1 MPHLSESDR
10 LNKQYEKVGPIAVL
24 PILTKLVDALI
35 AELRETHRCR
45 PRLRQERSIAPGF
58 PDPLPVAG
66 TL

>member
-24 PILTKLVDALI
+24 PILTKLVDPSSPSSA
-35 AELRETHRCR
+35 R
-45 PRLRQERSIAPGF
+45 PTAVDHGSDKRSIAPGF

-66 TL
+66 AL